1 MLLDILAWFILKRLI
16 EGTNGFEFV
25 TFHMPRHKQELP
37 VHTIWRPATCQMPSG
52 ISYWVYVLEGIVTH
66 IAEVICACAM
76 ELEDMDG
83 RKVSCPSSM
92 WA

>member
-1 MLLDILAWFILKRLI
+1 MCHTKKIDYRNQLFELVSFHVAQAQARASCGHHVEARHLSNAKWHLILGL
-16 EGTNGFEFV
+16 
-25 TFHMPRHKQELP
+25 
-37 VHTIWRPATCQMPSG
+37 CSG
-52 ISYWVYVLEGIVTH
+52 RYSIVTH
-66 IAEVICACAM
+66 IVEVICACAM